1 MIALE
6 AKPNAVLMLL
16 CPLEVSCSR
25 SVISSK
31 GALMSVSGVRISCA
45 VLTKKRIFSSD
56 SFRCFLKTI
65 PGFGGQAYLPMSTK
79 KIKDL
84 ANWRD
89 ENNYNF
95 IIQVDGGINL
105 NNIKTV
111 VDAGAT
117 DIVIGSSIFKHRE
130 LEKNVADFRKLLSL

>member
-1 MIALE
+1 
-6 AKPNAVLMLL
+6 
-16 CPLEVSCSR
+16 
-25 SVISSK
+25 
-31 GALMSVSGVRISCA
+31 
-45 VLTKKRIFSSD
+45 
-56 SFRCFLKTI
+56 
-65 PGFGGQAYLPMSTK
+65 MSTK

-111 VDAGAT
+111 VDAGET